1 MCAGGRLSGSQPP
14 ARVLKSHLWN
24 WFHGPFGRAQ
34 RRPVPKK
41 MPAARSAHDADS
53 EPGAA
58 AIASRLSQ
66 LKKSRAPYLGGG
78 GPGKVRRSLISR
90 GNGPDRPPA
99 VTLGGQLT
107 GAPNRA
113 GSIKKRDCDD

>member
-78 GPGKVRRSLISR
+78 AGPAKSGDHSSPEGMARTDLRRSLWA
-90 GNGPDRPPA
+90 GN
-99 VTLGGQLT
+99 
-107 GAPNRA
+107 
-113 GSIKKRDCDD
+113 

>member
-78 GPGKVRRSLISR
+78 RARQSQEITHLQREWPGPTSGGHSGRATNRSAEPGR
-90 GNGPDRPPA
+90 VD
-99 VTLGGQLT
+99 
-107 GAPNRA
+107 
-113 GSIKKRDCDD
+113 